1 MNETKVVVGVHVLM
15 ARRAIHV
22 PTKVTFNVG
31 QAYILLIA
39 GRTSASLR
47 AYGGLGVGDGFASVG
62 LAKMQV
68 ETRVSKKVPM
78 TRLATL
84 SGFEVSGVGMQEIG
98 ALFLPTGSAQLF
110 LGASM
115 QSFMVIWFPTI
126 STDITGPEKPR

>member
-1 MNETKVVVGVHVLM
+1 MTCPLSFLFLSGSLNKTKVVVGVHVLM
-15 ARRAIHV
+15 AGGTINILALM
-22 PTKVTFNVG
+22 PFNVG

-78 TRLATL
+78 T
-84 SGFEVSGVGMQEIG
+84 
-98 ALFLPTGSAQLF
+98 
-110 LGASM
+110 
-115 QSFMVIWFPTI
+115 
-126 STDITGPEKPR
+126 